1 MGAFEQ
7 VVVNAVEKEVNRVV
21 NGIYGDMKGVVSGHS
36 RTGRA
41 LGAIHIEGGGTSYFI
56 GGTGGIG
63 TLHLYYLNE
72 GNGGKGTIIT
82 STRSHDRRGRRPGKL
97 YVMNGMY
104 TGFKPYVHGYGG
116 IHFVESIAAK
126 YGG

>member
-1 MGAFEQ
+1 MGAFTQ
-7 VVVNAVEKEVNRVV
+7 VVVEATEAEVNRVV

-72 GNGGKGTIIT
+72 GNGGKMIYPKRAKALRYSDGTLHP
-82 STRSHDRRGRRPGKL
+82 RSRP
-97 YVMNGMY
+97 YA
-104 TGFKPYVHGYGG
+104 G